1 MADKI
6 LIAIEITDRAL
17 ARLLQET
24 LGELAGTALLHWQG
38 AMGEKGALSVK
49 TPPDIIIIDED
60 PSLGPL
66 TSRIAAVKRSFP
78 KSVLFVISSDQHP
91 EAIVE
96 AMRAGAANY
105 LLAPVKPSQLVGAIE
120 DVRASLANAG
130 RIAKGSVFSFISSK
144 GGLGSTVIA
153 VNTAVALATRKHEA
167 TALFDMSFQS
177 GDSSVLLD
185 VVPEASMADICRN
198 FHRLDA
204 AFLKSAMVRHESTL
218 ELLAAP
224 FRPER
229 CEEIEA
235 AHVERILDLMK
246 KLYDTVIVDCTSMF
260 INDCAFESFKA
271 SERTI
276 ITTDLSVPA
285 IRNAARLAKLIY
297 ELGIDQ
303 NRVEF
308 VINRFV
314 KGTTLS
320 IEEAEKSLQKRI
332 FWLFPND
339 FNDIVTSINK
349 GIPLVQLLPHA
360 PFSENVIQFSE
371 RLLIPN
377 ADSAYRGMRGTFGKA
392 L

>member
-1 MADKI
+1 MANKI
-6 LIAIEITDRAL
+6 LIATEINDRAL
-17 ARLLQET
+17 ARSVQET
-24 LGELAGTALLHWQG
+24 LSDIPNATLTQWQG
-38 AMGEKGALSVK
+38 AMGEKGALSIK
-49 TPPDIIIIDED
+49 TVPDIIILDDD
-60 PSLGPL
+60 PSLGHL
-66 TSRIAAVKRSFP
+66 TVRIAALKRFFP
-78 KSVLFVISSDQHP
+78 KSVIFAISADQHP

-96 AMRAGAANY
+96 AMKAGAANY
-105 LLAPVKPSQLVGAIE
+105 LVAPIKHGQLVGAVE
-120 DVRASLANAG
+120 DVRATLANAG
-130 RIAKGSVFSFISSK
+130 KLAKGSVFSFISSK

-153 VNTAVALATRKHEA
+153 VNTAVALATKKHGA
-167 TALFDMSFQS
+167 SALFDMSFQS

-204 AFLKSAMVRHESTL
+204 SFLKAAMVRHDSGL

-235 AHVERILDLMK
+235 NHVAKILDLMK

-271 SERTI
+271 SERTVI
-276 ITTDLSVPA
+276 ITDLSVPA

-303 NRVEF
+303 DKVEF

-314 KGTTLS
+314 KGSTLS

-332 FWLFPND
+332 YWLFPND
-339 FNDIVTSINK
+339 FHDIVTSINK

-360 PFSENVIQFSE
+360 PFSENVTQFSD
-371 RLLIPN
+371 RLLSPEIN
-377 ADSAYRGMRGTFGKA
+377 AHYRGIRGTFGKA
-392 L
+392 I